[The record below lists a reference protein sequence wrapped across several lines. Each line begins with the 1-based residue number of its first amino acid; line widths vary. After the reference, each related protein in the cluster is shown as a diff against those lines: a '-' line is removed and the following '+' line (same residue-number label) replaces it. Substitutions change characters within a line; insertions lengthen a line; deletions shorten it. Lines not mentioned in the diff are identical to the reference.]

1 MRTYNLKRTMMKK
14 ILLLLATAC
23 LLSLFGSA
31 ACTSGSSDPDP
42 EPGPAPAPRPEGP
55 AGEIYDYF
63 VAALE
68 HGDVSGG
75 FAGAKL
81 LGADTLAAVSNDV
94 WALWK
99 QVVEAFDE
107 PKLPALSAHADVQ
120 RWDDVTGPD
129 GSWSL
134 PDGRMD
140 YLYASKGGCPEA
152 GYPLF
157 IYLHGSGDALPE
169 WQAGLAWCHYF
180 SDAPSA
186 YFIPR
191 SPKGGTSCRWF
202 PPSRQIAWERV
213 MRQAFVSG
221 RIDPAKLF
229 FVGISEG
236 GYGSQRL
243 ASFYAD
249 YLAGAGPI
257 AGGEQLFN
265 APPENCAN
273 IAFCLQTGAEDTM
286 YGRSR
291 LVLRAAAEWAAL
303 QEAHPGLYVHKI
315 DLQPGKGH
323 GCDYTVTT
331 PWLRPCVRT
340 AAPKYFYWENF
351 AMGDAL
357 GEKMRYRDCFY
368 NLCVV
373 EPSDDRT
380 DPMVRSCYEMT
391 VGDDNTIDLRVRVVK
406 VTACDP
412 VSEQGWT
419 MNIGV
424 EKSYSAATKG
434 RVRIYLDSRLVDLS
448 KPVTVRVN
456 GEERFRGTVELDLRH
471 VVESCARFFDPLR
484 LFPAAVEVDIR

>member
-1 MRTYNLKRTMMKK
+1 MKRT
-14 ILLLLATAC
+14 LLCIVAAC
-23 LLSLFGSA
+23 LLAGWGSA
-31 ACTSGSSDPDP
+31 ACSADVP
-42 EPGPAPAPRPEGP
+42 EPAPDPAPRPEGP

-68 HGDVSGG
+68 NGGVPGG
-75 FAGAKL
+75 FAGTKL
-81 LGADTLAAVSNDV
+81 LGADTLAAVSDDV

-120 RWDDVTGPD
+120 RWDDVPAPD
-129 GSWSL
+129 GSWSM
-134 PDGRMD
+134 PDGAMP
-140 YLYASKGGCPEA
+140 YLYASKGSRPEA

-157 IYLHGSGDALPE
+157 IYLHGSSDALSE
-169 WQAGLAWCHYF
+169 WSAGRAWCHYF

-191 SPKGGTSCRWF
+191 SPKGGTGCRWF
-202 PPSRQIAWERV
+202 PPSRQQAWERV
-213 MRQAFVSG
+213 IRQAFVSG
-221 RIDPAKLF
+221 EIDPAKLY

-273 IAFCLQTGAEDTM
+273 IAFCLQTGEEDTM

-291 LVLRAAAEWAAL
+291 LTRRAADEWEAL
-303 QEAHPGLYVHKI
+303 RQAHPGLYVNKI

-331 PWLRPCVRT
+331 PWLKSYVRT
-340 AAPKYFYWENF
+340 AAPKYFYWENYG
-351 AMGDAL
+351 MGGAL
-357 GEKMRYRDCFY
+357 GEAVRYRDCFY
-368 NLCVV
+368 NLVV
-373 EPSDDRT
+373 EEPSDDRT
-380 DPMVRSCYEMT
+380 DGMVRSCYEMT
-391 VGDDNTIDLRVRVVK
+391 VGDDNTIDLQVRVATL
-406 VTACDP
+406 TACDP
-412 VSEQGWT
+412 VSEDGWT
-419 MNIGV
+419 MDIGV
-424 EKSYSAATKG
+424 EKSYVPATTG
-434 RVRIYLDSRLVDLS
+434 RVKIYLDERLVDLS
-448 KPVTVRVN
+448 KPVVVRVN
-456 GEERFRGTVELDLRH
+456 GRERFHGTVTPDLRH
-471 VVESCARFFDPLR
+471 VVESCALFFDPLR
-484 LFPAAVEVDIR
+484 LFPAAVEVEVR